1 MLATE
6 EIGQNE
12 TMIEVPSH
20 MIISSKKAY
29 FSEIH
34 HIIVENPQI
43 FGKHIPYAED
53 NLLNAFILYELGKG
67 EKSFWAPM
75 FDIWPKDT
83 DILMNWDDED
93 IEWL

>member
-1 MLATE
+1 MLFGTGEGKYPGMLATE

-34 HIIVENPQI
+34 HIIVENP
-43 FGKHIPYAED
+43 
-53 NLLNAFILYELGKG
+53 
-67 EKSFWAPM
+67 
-75 FDIWPKDT
+75 
-83 DILMNWDDED
+83 
-93 IEWL
+93 